1 MQMNM
6 AIKILGMVGIATAL
20 VVVMVGRKSDGTA
33 PQAVAQGPVQQDNG
47 LAFDPLSTDVLE
59 GDLGVEV
66 DTPLETMRTLTR
78 EIQSTRERNEVL
90 ADQNEELQKQVNQ
103 LLKMEDKLADRINRR
118 AEDSENFVQDQNA
131 QLTRE
136 RERSESVINRLE
148 ARLKE
153 LEGGL
158 TSGRRS
164 AGGTSGKPSMS
175 ASGYDINT
183 AGIPDGLGY
192 DAEGNPVSNQIIWK
206 NPLDAQVDPKK
217 GSISMPE
224 FKGISTLTSAMDPQ
238 QIKDGEHN
246 KKAPESVKAYTL
258 PANATLVGSTSM
270 TALLGRI
277 PIGGAVQDPYPFKL
291 IVGPENLASNGI
303 NIPNVEG
310 IVMSG
315 IAKGDWTLG
324 CVSGSINSMTF
335 TFSDGSISTF
345 PKPSDSGE
353 AQNSRSKPSFAW
365 FSDEYGVPCVT
376 GKRITNAPSYLAGR
390 VGLGAVSAYA
400 QALAEAERTTTV
412 TSDGAVI
419 SSLTGE
425 AATAA
430 RNSAI
435 GGGLDEVTDWLD
447 ERQQNS
453 FDAVYVA
460 PGTKVHIHLDTQ
472 IAIDYPINGSGRKV
486 QHDDFIN
493 YQGNS
498 YSSLD

>member
-6 AIKILGMVGIATAL
+6 VIKILGMVGIATAL
-20 VVVMVGRKSDGTA
+20 GVVMMGRNSPTA
-33 PQAVAQGPVQQDNG
+33 PQPVAQGPSQQDNG

-59 GDLGVEV
+59 DELGVEV

-78 EIQSTRERNEVL
+78 EVQTTRDRNEEL
-90 ADQNEELQKQVNQ
+90 ADQNEQLQAQVNQ
-103 LLKMEDKLADRINRR
+103 LLKMEDKIADRINRR
-118 AEDSENFVQDQNA
+118 ADEAENFVSDQNA
-131 QLTRE
+131 ELRRE
-136 RERSESVINRLE
+136 RERSESVIHRLE
-148 ARLKE
+148 TRLRE
-153 LEGGL
+153 LESGL

-164 AGGTSGKPSMS
+164 SGSTSGKPSMS

-192 DAEGNPVSNQIIWK
+192 DADGNPVSNQIIWK

-224 FKGISTLTSAMDPQ
+224 FKGVSALTNAMDPQ
-238 QIKDGEHN
+238 QIKNGEHN
-246 KKAPESVKAYTL
+246 KQKAESVKAYTL

-303 NIPNVEG
+303 SIPNVQG

-324 CVSGSINSMTF
+324 CVSGSINSLTF
-335 TFSDGSISTF
+335 TFADGSISTF
-345 PKPSDSGE
+345 PKPDENGTG
-353 AQNSRSKPSFAW
+353 QNSRSKPAFAW

-400 QALAEAERTTTV
+400 QAIAEGERTTTV
-412 TSDGAVI
+412 TPDGNVI

-430 RNSAI
+430 RNQAI

-453 FDAVYVA
+453 FDAVYVP
-460 PGTKVHIHLDTQ
+460 PGTTVHIHLDTQ
-472 IAIDYPINGSGRKV
+472 VAIDYPINGNGRKV
-486 QHDDFIN
+486 QHDEFIN